1 MSDKINNNFSVRF
14 ASLNDI
20 PTILKFIKE
29 LAAYEK
35 LENEVTATE
44 DLLKEWIFEKNKCE
58 VLVALENNTEIGY
71 ALFFHNFST
80 FLGKAGIYLEDLY
93 ITPNYR
99 GLGYG
104 KKLLK
109 EVAKIAVE
117 RGCERLDWQC
127 LDWNKSSIDFYLS
140 LKAKE
145 MKGWISYRL
154 SHESLKEFACR

>member
-1 MSDKINNNFSVRF
+1 MSDKKFDIRF
-14 ASLNDI
+14 AVIEDVGV
-20 PTILKFIKE
+20 ILKFIKE
-29 LAAYEK
+29 LACYEK
-35 LENEVTATE
+35 LEHEVSATE
-44 DLLKEWIFEKNKCE
+44 DILKEWIFEKKKCE
-58 VLVALENNTEIGY
+58 VLIALENNIEIGY

-93 ITPNYR
+93 ITPDYR

-104 KKLLK
+104 KRLLK

-140 LKAKE
+140 LNAIE
-145 MKGWISYRL
+145 MSDWTSYRL
-154 SHESLKEFACR
+154 SHEVLKRFAYE

>member
-1 MSDKINNNFSVRF
+1 MSDKKFDIRF
-14 ASLNDI
+14 ASVEDCAL
-20 PTILKFIKE
+20 ILKFIKE
-29 LAAYEK
+29 LARYEK
-35 LENEVTATE
+35 LEHEVTATE
-44 DLLKEWIFEKNKCE
+44 EILKEWIFEKKKCE
-58 VLVALENNTEIGY
+58 VLIASENSIEIGY

-80 FLGKAGIYLEDLY
+80 FLGKAGVYLEDLY
-93 ITPNYR
+93 INPDYR

-140 LKAKE
+140 LNAIE
-145 MKGWISYRL
+145 MSDWNSYRL
-154 SHESLKEFACR
+154 SHEVLKRFAEE

>member
-1 MSDKINNNFSVRF
+1 MSDKKFDIRF
-14 ASLNDI
+14 ASVEDCAL
-20 PTILKFIKE
+20 ILKFIKE
-29 LAAYEK
+29 LARYEK
-35 LENEVTATE
+35 LEHEVTATE
-44 DLLKEWIFEKNKCE
+44 EILKEWIFEKKKCE
-58 VLVALENNTEIGY
+58 VLIASENNIEIGY

-80 FLGKAGIYLEDLY
+80 FLGKAGVYLEDLY
-93 ITPNYR
+93 INPDYR

-140 LKAKE
+140 LNAVKME
-145 MKGWISYRL
+145 DWTTYRL
-154 SHESLKEFACR
+154 SHNVLKNFVYDE

>member
-1 MSDKINNNFSVRF
+1 MSDKKFDIRF
-14 ASLNDI
+14 AAVEDCVL
-20 PTILKFIKE
+20 ILKFIKE
-29 LAAYEK
+29 LASYEK
-35 LENEVTATE
+35 LEHEVTATE
-44 DLLKEWIFEKNKCE
+44 NILKEWIFEKKKCE
-58 VLVALENNTEIGY
+58 VLIASENNIEIGY

-80 FLGKAGIYLEDLY
+80 FLGKAGVYLEDLY
-93 ITPNYR
+93 INPDYR

-140 LKAKE
+140 LNAIE
-145 MKGWISYRL
+145 MSDWNSYRL
-154 SHESLKEFACR
+154 SHEVLKKFAEE

>member
-1 MSDKINNNFSVRF
+1 MSSKKFNIRF
-14 ASLNDI
+14 ADVNDVSV
-20 PTILKFIKE
+20 ILKFIKE

-35 LENEVTATE
+35 LEHEVTATE
-44 DLLKEWIFEKNKCE
+44 EILKEWIFEKKKCE
-58 VLVALENNTEIGY
+58 VLIALEDDIEIGY

-93 ITPNYR
+93 INPNYR

-109 EVAKIAVE
+109 EVAKIAAD
-117 RGCERLDWQC
+117 RGCGRLDWQC

-140 LKAKE
+140 LNAVE
-145 MKGWISYRL
+145 MSDWNSYRL
-154 SHESLKEFACR
+154 SEDILRKFAYEE

>member
-1 MSDKINNNFSVRF
+1 MSDKKFDIRF
-14 ASLNDI
+14 ASVEDCAL
-20 PTILKFIKE
+20 ILKFIKE
-29 LAAYEK
+29 LARYEK
-35 LENEVTATE
+35 LEHEVTATE
-44 DLLKEWIFEKNKCE
+44 EILKEWIFEKKKCE
-58 VLVALENNTEIGY
+58 VLIASENNIEIGY

-80 FLGKAGIYLEDLY
+80 FLGKAGVYLEDLY
-93 ITPNYR
+93 INPDYR

-140 LKAKE
+140 LNAIE
-145 MKGWISYRL
+145 MSDWNSYRL
-154 SHESLKEFACR
+154 SHEVLKRFAEE

>member
-1 MSDKINNNFSVRF
+1 MSDKKFDIRF
-14 ASLNDI
+14 ANVEDCAL
-20 PTILKFIKE
+20 ILKFIKE
-29 LAAYEK
+29 LARYEK
-35 LENEVTATE
+35 LEHEVSATE
-44 DLLKEWIFEKNKCE
+44 DILKEWIFEKKKCE
-58 VLVALENNTEIGY
+58 VLIASENNIEIGY

-80 FLGKAGIYLEDLY
+80 FLGKAGVYLEDLY
-93 ITPNYR
+93 INPDYR

-140 LKAKE
+140 LNAIRME
-145 MKGWISYRL
+145 DWTTYRL
-154 SHESLKEFACR
+154 SHDILKNFAKE

>member
-1 MSDKINNNFSVRF
+1 MSDKKFDIRF
-14 ASLNDI
+14 AVSEDVGV
-20 PTILKFIKE
+20 ILKFIKE
-29 LAAYEK
+29 LACYEK
-35 LENEVTATE
+35 LEHEVTATE
-44 DLLKEWIFEKNKCE
+44 DILKEWIFEKKKCE
-58 VLVALENNTEIGY
+58 VLIALENNIEIGY

-93 ITPNYR
+93 ITPDYR

-104 KKLLK
+104 KRLLK

-140 LKAKE
+140 LNAIQ
-145 MKGWISYRL
+145 MSDWTSYRL
-154 SHESLKEFACR
+154 SHEVLKRFAHE

>member
-14 ASLNDI
+14 ASTNDI
-20 PTILKFIKE
+20 PTILKFIRE

-44 DLLKEWIFEKNKCE
+44 DILKEWIFEKNKCE
-58 VLVALENNTEIGY
+58 VLIALENNIEIGY

-93 ITPNYR
+93 ITPNCR
-99 GLGYG
+99 GFGYG

-117 RGCERLDWQC
+117 RECERLDWQC

-145 MKGWISYRL
+145 MKRWISYRL
-154 SHESLKEFACR
+154 SHESLKAFVNE